1 MLLAIVSGALGAP
14 LEELGLDIDG
24 DGIVDM
30 DVSELDLDA
39 DLMPDLVEVEGYYT
53 ADGTWV
59 EPYFR
64 TAPDSSIANNLGS
77 YGLVNS

>member
-1 MLLAIVSGALGAP
+1 MILALVSGALGAP

-30 DVSELDLDA
+30 DVSELDIDA
-39 DLMPDLVEVEGYYT
+39 ELMPDLVEVEGYYT
-53 ADGTWV
+53 PEGTWV
-59 EPYFR
+59 EPHYR
-64 TAPDSSIANNLGS
+64 TAPDSYISNNLGS